1 LIFACDVFWGS
12 WIFNFVETFF
22 KKGHLKFLIDKI
34 LDFILTTRYN
44 DLEEDEK
51 MAQGDSLFTV
61 TDETFQ
67 KEVLEAEQP
76 TFVDFWA
83 SWCGPCRMIGPIF
96 EELSGEYSGRVKF
109 AKVNVDENPRTPANY
124 GVRGIPTLIMFKG
137 GKPVEQ
143 VVGAVPKSQLE
154 SVLKKVL

>member
-1 LIFACDVFWGS
+1 MA
-12 WIFNFVETFF
+12 
-22 KKGHLKFLIDKI
+22 KGE
-34 LDFILTTRYN
+34 N
-44 DLEEDEK
+44 
-51 MAQGDSLFTV
+51 LFTV

-96 EELSGEYSGRVKF
+96 EELSGQYSGKVRF
-109 AKVNVDENPRTPANY
+109 AKVNVDENPKTPANY
-124 GVRGIPTLIMFKG
+124 GVRGIPTLMMFKG
-137 GKPVEQ
+137 GKMVDQ

-154 SVLKKVL
+154 NIVKKVL